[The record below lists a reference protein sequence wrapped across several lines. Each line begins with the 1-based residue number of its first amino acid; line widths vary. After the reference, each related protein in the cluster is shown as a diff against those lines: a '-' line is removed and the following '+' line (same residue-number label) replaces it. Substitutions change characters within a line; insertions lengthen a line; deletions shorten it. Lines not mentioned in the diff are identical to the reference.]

1 MMRRSLLTL
10 ALAAAIG
17 LPAATAAPATGRAP
31 EVRQTRTLGTP
42 AARQS
47 ANAASTATYARR
59 EAQAKDLEDFT
70 GGRKHDDVIYVSA
83 GAVVL
88 VVLILILI

>member
-1 MMRRSLLTL
+1 MKKTLLTL

-17 LPAATAAPATGRAP
+17 LPAATAAPAVGRAP
-31 EVRQTRTLGTP
+31 EVRQTHTLGTP
-42 AARQS
+42 AARQT
-47 ANAASTATYARR
+47 ANAASKADYAQR
-59 EAQAKDLEDFT
+59 EARAQDLENFT
-70 GGRKHDDVIYVSA
+70 GGRKDDVVYISA